1 VVGEAFIYPF
11 GSNSSR
17 IARKLEF
24 NKFPAFMKV
33 GIKGQHTIIDKW
45 PFRLK
50 LKPGQQGAQQEFDR
64 MMGTGVNGKEFY
76 LEWKRV

>member
-1 VVGEAFIYPF
+1 
-11 GSNSSR
+11 
-17 IARKLEF
+17 
-24 NKFPAFMKV
+24 MKV